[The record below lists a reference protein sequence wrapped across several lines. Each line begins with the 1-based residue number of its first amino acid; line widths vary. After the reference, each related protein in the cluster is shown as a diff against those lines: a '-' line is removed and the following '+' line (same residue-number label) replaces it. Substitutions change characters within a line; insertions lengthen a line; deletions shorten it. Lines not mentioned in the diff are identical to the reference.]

1 MARAAPWCSGGTPD
15 ARGNMKITA
24 IETLCA
30 DAGWRTFSFLKVST
44 DAGITGWSEFA
55 DSESY
60 GSPGVAAVITTMA
73 PIIIGQDPRPTERV
87 VSTLHV
93 LTQHAALG
101 GLTHLAIAAIEN
113 ALLDIKG
120 KDLGVPVYAL
130 FGGPV
135 RERLPTYWSHAGT
148 YRVRNAALL
157 GVAEL
162 RSYDDL
168 ARHAEQ
174 IRSLGFKALKTNL
187 MPLVAGRLAGFAPG
201 FGRGTGWPELN
212 WDHAAV
218 RAAADTM
225 AALRAGAGP
234 EMGLMLDLN
243 FHFKTEGFSRVAQAV
258 APYNLTWLEFDIHD
272 PTALRLIRDRAPCP
286 IASLE
291 TLCHRREFKP
301 YFEAYAADVAIIDV
315 IRNGLAESLKIAAM
329 AEVYGVNVA
338 PHNYYGPLSSAIS
351 AHFCA
356 VVPNFRI
363 METDIDGVPW
373 RDEFVSAAP
382 VIENGEMV
390 LPSGPGWGIVI
401 NEAAVRARPP
411 RN

>member
-1 MARAAPWCSGGTPD
+1 
-15 ARGNMKITA
+15 MKITGM
-24 IETLCA
+24 ETLSA
-30 DAGWRTFSFLKVST
+30 DAGWRTFSFLKVTT
-44 DAGITGWSEFA
+44 DTGITGWSEYS
-55 DSESY
+55 DSESF
-60 GSPGVAAVITTMA
+60 GSPGLTRVIEALA
-73 PIIIGQDPRPTERV
+73 PIVIGRDPRPIELV
-87 VSTLHV
+87 VSALHV
-93 LTQHAALG
+93 LTQHASRG
-101 GLTHLAIAAIEN
+101 GLAQQAIAAVEN

-135 RERLPTYWSHAGT
+135 RERIPVYWSHTGT

-168 ARHAEQ
+168 ARHGAE
-174 IRSLGFKALKTNL
+174 IRDRGFKALKTNL
-187 MPLVAGRLAGFAPG
+187 MPSVAGRLTGFAPG
-201 FGRGTGWPELN
+201 FGRTPGWPELN
-212 WDHAAV
+212 WDEAAV

-234 EMGLMLDLN
+234 DMGLMLDLN
-243 FHFKTEGFSRVAQAV
+243 FHFKTEGFSRIADAV

-272 PTALRLIRDRAPCP
+272 PAALRLIRDRATCP
-286 IASLE
+286 IASCE

-301 YFEAYAADVAIIDV
+301 YLEAYAMDVAIIDV
-315 IRNGLAESLKIAAM
+315 LRNGLAESLKIAAM

-338 PHNYYGPLSSAIS
+338 PHNYYGHLASVIS
-351 AHFCA
+351 AHLCA

-363 METDIDGVPW
+363 METDIDGAPW
-373 RDEFVSAAP
+373 RDEFVTAVPA
-382 VIENGEMV
+382 IENGEMV
-390 LPSGPGWGIVI
+390 LPTGPGWGIDI